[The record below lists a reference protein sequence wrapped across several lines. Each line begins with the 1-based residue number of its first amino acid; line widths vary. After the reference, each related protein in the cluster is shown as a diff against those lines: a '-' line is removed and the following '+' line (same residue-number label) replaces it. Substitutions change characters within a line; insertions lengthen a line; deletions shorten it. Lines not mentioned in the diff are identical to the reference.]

1 MNYNDKPLK
10 IFFRYIGGQKKLFII
25 DMICAV
31 LVAAIDLIFPYV
43 SRAAMKTMLPQ
54 QMFSAFFAV
63 MAVLVLAF
71 VIKSLLYY
79 VITVVGHKMG
89 VLVESDM
96 RRDVFTHMQDLSCS
110 FYDKNRTGI
119 LMSHITSDLFEVTEL
134 AHHGP
139 ENILICSL
147 TIFGALAIMFT
158 LDWRLALV
166 LSVILPVCLWFT
178 MAQRVKMKKANIE
191 VKRKTAQIYAAIES
205 SISGIRTAKAF
216 ANEDQESEKF
226 EQANAMFRGSK
237 VEYYKAMG
245 LFMSGMEF
253 TTSIAQ
259 AAVIA
264 VGGVFI
270 MRGTM
275 SYIDL
280 LTFTLYVSTFVTPV
294 KKLAQFAE
302 VYMQGTAGFS
312 RFLEIM
318 RTEPTIKDA
327 PDAKELGSVR
337 GDIEYKNVSF
347 DYGSGVPVLDNIN
360 LHIRPGESFA
370 VVGPSGGG
378 KTTLC
383 QLLPR
388 YMYHSRPACP

>member
-10 IFFRYIGGQKKLFII
+10 IFFGYIGGQKKLFII

-31 LVAAIDLIFPYV
+31 IVAAIDLIFPYV

-166 LSVILPVCLWFT
+166 LTVILPVCLWFT

-191 VKRKTAQIYAAIES
+191 VKRKTAQIYAAI
-205 SISGIRTAKAF
+205 
-216 ANEDQESEKF
+216 
-226 EQANAMFRGSK
+226 
-237 VEYYKAMG
+237 
-245 LFMSGMEF
+245 
-253 TTSIAQ
+253 
-259 AAVIA
+259 
-264 VGGVFI
+264 
-270 MRGTM
+270 
-275 SYIDL
+275 
-280 LTFTLYVSTFVTPV
+280 
-294 KKLAQFAE
+294 
-302 VYMQGTAGFS
+302 
-312 RFLEIM
+312 
-318 RTEPTIKDA
+318 
-327 PDAKELGSVR
+327 
-337 GDIEYKNVSF
+337 
-347 DYGSGVPVLDNIN
+347 
-360 LHIRPGESFA
+360 
-370 VVGPSGGG
+370 
-378 KTTLC
+378 
-383 QLLPR
+383 
-388 YMYHSRPACP
+388 